1 MLKKI
6 ISNLSQI
13 DSEKKIDLLLKLSF
27 FVSSI
32 MLISAFYLEHFQ
44 GALPCDLCIT
54 QRWFHVL
61 IITYSLILIFIVKT
75 NLMSK
80 KLILLGLSIVW
91 IISSIAGTYHFGIEM
106 KFWKGPEECSSN
118 IDFSKDLLTYLLNKS
133 TIKCDEVMFS
143 VFGLSLAAWN
153 VILSFGMFLFININV
168 FIYKYYNN

>member
-6 ISNLSQI
+6 ILNLSQI
-13 DSEKKIDLLLKLSF
+13 DRQKKLDLLLKLSF

-61 IITYSLILIFIVKT
+61 IITYSLILIFIVKKK
-75 NLMSK
+75 LISQ

-91 IISSIAGTYHFGIEM
+91 IMSSIAGTYHFGIEM

-118 IDFSKDLLTYLLNKS
+118 IDF
-133 TIKCDEVMFS
+133 
-143 VFGLSLAAWN
+143 
-153 VILSFGMFLFININV
+153 
-168 FIYKYYNN
+168 